1 MESGGNFEDSI
12 TFLSCHLLGPVNH
25 GQTWK
30 GWERS
35 GEKGLI
41 ISDNQAQTWLIITIN
56 DTSIGDLPLIITISD
71 TCKNQPKRLD
81 FDNTINLSSLI
92 VILAINPFLSLYSQN
107 SFIHFWPWYVR
118 DRNISI
124 FRNVEISYLP
134 GRGPGVVGEEGIYGS
149 GGVGTSGARGVCA
162 CRPHHGRSNDMRLE
176 EFGLHLRELEVIE
189 IGASWGVLPKYSEFS
204 LYAASP

>member
-1 MESGGNFEDSI
+1 MESGGNFEDYKLGYI
-12 TFLSCHLLGPVNH
+12 RFLSCHLFGPVNH

-71 TCKNQPKRLD
+71 TCKNQSKRLD

-92 VILAINPFLSLYSQN
+92 VILGGNHDYNKVLHRSSL
-107 SFIHFWPWYVR
+107 
-118 DRNISI
+118 
-124 FRNVEISYLP
+124 
-134 GRGPGVVGEEGIYGS
+134 GPY
-149 GGVGTSGARGVCA
+149 TCLD
-162 CRPHHGRSNDMRLE
+162 PQQTKK
-176 EFGLHLRELEVIE
+176 ELKV
-189 IGASWGVLPKYSEFS
+189 
-204 LYAASP
+204 

>member
-1 MESGGNFEDSI
+1 MESGGNFEDYI
-12 TFLSCHLLGPVNH
+12 RFLSCHLFGPVNH

-92 VILAINPFLSLYSQN
+92 VILGGKSLSDTSTSAGVKSTAIRTS
-107 SFIHFWPWYVR
+107 V
-118 DRNISI
+118 NIFEESKSDKPQY
-124 FRNVEISYLP
+124 FRGCSY
-134 GRGPGVVGEEGIYGS
+134 
-149 GGVGTSGARGVCA
+149 
-162 CRPHHGRSNDMRLE
+162 
-176 EFGLHLRELEVIE
+176 
-189 IGASWGVLPKYSEFS
+189 
-204 LYAASP
+204 